1 MSTREIK
8 GHLKELYGVEVSPDL
23 ISRVTEGIM
32 QEVKEWRNRPLDPLY
47 PLVIFDAL
55 QVKIRDEGTVRNKA
69 VYLALGMNT
78 EGIKEVLGLWVE
90 QTEGAKFWLRVMTE
104 LKNRGVQDILIAA
117 VDGLKGFPEAI
128 TRRIPP
134 GPGPD
139 LHRAYGAP

>member
-69 VYLALGMNT
+69 V
-78 EGIKEVLGLWVE
+78 
-90 QTEGAKFWLRVMTE
+90 
-104 LKNRGVQDILIAA
+104 
-117 VDGLKGFPEAI
+117 
-128 TRRIPP
+128 
-134 GPGPD
+134 
-139 LHRAYGAP
+139 